1 MYLPFFS
8 LKNKPTKKKTNGYSN
23 VPHLELLILKDCE
36 ILTLKAS
43 DNNA

>member
-1 MYLPFFS
+1 MYLPFFP
-8 LKNKPTKKKTNGYSN
+8 LKNKQTKKNNGYSN